1 MRQYRAASVQARPR
15 KKNRKLYI
23 MVKLLIFLVSYPHK
37 VAENVA
43 AGKSAFHWVV
53 GHFGVILC
61 QASILSPG
69 QDQRVQPH
77 RQNLAFLV

>member
-1 MRQYRAASVQARPR
+1 MQYRAARVQARPR

-37 VAENVA
+37 VAEKIA

-53 GHFGVILC
+53 GHCGVILR
-61 QASILSPG
+61 QASIVSPG

-77 RQNLAFLV
+77 RQNLPFLV